1 MMHASSLYFLL
12 WTVLAPAI
20 SAGAYVEVATKAVAC
35 FVWGQSRLWSPTG
48 ESARLTTCTVSQNIK
63 YSRSIYCSMYY
74 ASICVW
80 IYICRL
86 FAQVGWVG
94 LRTTTNLAPYGVRL
108 LRVQCLTS
116 PRKMRWLPRH
126 GLSVRVSV
134 ERAGGAATAGLCG
147 HAFVCIQIFLHAAFV
162 ASRFPYIHIVM
173 IPSHPIPDRMYHRT
187 RERRAHDTRI
197 AQMRSV

>member
-1 MMHASSLYFLL
+1 M
-12 WTVLAPAI
+12 APAI

-35 FVWGQSRLWSPTG
+35 FVWGQSKLWSPTG
-48 ESARLTTCTVSQNIK
+48 ESARSTTCTVSQNIK
-63 YSRSIYCSMYY
+63 YSRSIYCCSMYH

-108 LRVQCLTS
+108 LRVQCLIS
-116 PRKMRWLPRH
+116 PRKVRWLPRH
-126 GLSVRVSV
+126 GLSVRVSI
-134 ERAGGAATAGLCG
+134 CG
-147 HAFVCIQIFLHAAFV
+147 ESRGSSDRGTVRPRFCMYTDIFARCFRRLALSIQTYCHD
-162 ASRFPYIHIVM
+162 
-173 IPSHPIPDRMYHRT
+173 PIPDRTYHRT